1 MPVQA
6 PPVLL
11 LSKSQVESLLPM
23 EECIEA
29 VENALA
35 TLARGGSVQ
44 PLRSATWLPDRR
56 GLLGTMPG
64 MAGGAGERPPALG
77 IKVVTVFP
85 GNHPGKDPGAGDNS
99 GAGSPESTLPSHQGV
114 VLVFDAHRGSLTAIL
129 DAESITALRTAAA
142 SAVATRRLAQE
153 DASVLALLGS
163 GVQAG
168 THLAAMR
175 AVRPI
180 ERVRVWSRTPEH
192 ALAFAEKSAQGA
204 EDEARGLRV
213 EAVDT
218 ARDAVEGADL
228 VCTVTGS
235 SEPVLEGAWLAPGTH
250 VNAVGACTP
259 QARELDTEAVVRS
272 RLYTDRRESLL
283 VEAGDFRVPKSEG
296 AISDEHLV
304 GELGELILGR
314 IPGRGSERE
323 ITLFKSL
330 GIAVE
335 DLASAELV
343 VRKARETGVGR
354 EVVLG

>member
-1 MPVQA
+1 MPDQA

-11 LSKSQVESLLPM
+11 LSKSQVEALLPM
-23 EECIEA
+23 EECIAA
-29 VENALA
+29 VEDAFA
-35 TLARGGSVQ
+35 TLARGASVQ
-44 PLRSATWLPDRR
+44 PLRAATWLPDRR

-64 MAGGAGERPPALG
+64 LAGGSGERAPTLG

-85 GNHPGKDPGAGDNS
+85 GNPSNPGS
-99 GAGSPESTLPSHQGV
+99 TEPEASEPALPSHQGV
-114 VLVFDAHRGSLTAIL
+114 VLVFDAHRGNLTAIL
-129 DAESITALRTAAA
+129 DAESITAIRTAAA
-142 SAVATRRLAQE
+142 SAVATRRLARE

-163 GVQAG
+163 GVQAR
-168 THLAAMR
+168 THLEAMG

-192 ALAFAEKSAQGA
+192 ARSFTRE
-204 EDEARGLRV
+204 V
-213 EAVDT
+213 EAEVEAANAAVEVADS
-218 ARDAVEGADL
+218 ARDAVESADL
-228 VCTVTGS
+228 VCTVTGA

-272 RLYTDRRESLL
+272 RLYTDRRESLF
-283 VEAGDFRVPKSEG
+283 VEAGDFRIPKAEG
-296 AISDEHLV
+296 ALTDEHLV
-304 GELGELILGR
+304 GELGELILGTV
-314 IPGRGSERE
+314 PGRGSDRE

-343 VRKARETGVGR
+343 VRKARRAGIGR

>member
-64 MAGGAGERPPALG
+64 MSGGAGEPPPTLG

-85 GNHPGKDPGAGDNS
+85 GNHPGNDPGAGDS
-99 GAGSPESTLPSHQGV
+99 EPTLPSHQGV
-114 VLVFDAHRGSLTAIL
+114 VLVFDARRGNLTAIL

-142 SAVATRRLAQE
+142 SAVATRRLARE

-192 ALAFAEKSAQGA
+192 ARAFAEKSVEGT
-204 EDEARGLRV
+204 EDEARGVRV

-235 SEPVLEGAWLAPGTH
+235 SEPVLEGVWLAPGTH
-250 VNAVGACTP
+250 VNAVGACAP
-259 QARELDTEAVVRS
+259 QARELDTDAVVRS
-272 RLYTDRRESLL
+272 RLYTDRRESLF
-283 VEAGDFRVPKSEG
+283 VEAGDFRIPKSEG

-314 IPGRGSERE
+314 IPGRSSERE

-343 VRKARETGVGR
+343 VRKAREAGVGR

>member
-29 VENALA
+29 VESALA

-64 MAGGAGERPPALG
+64 MAGGAGERPPTLG

-85 GNHPGKDPGAGDNS
+85 GNHPGAGD
-99 GAGSPESTLPSHQGV
+99 PEPTLPSHQGV
-114 VLVFDAHRGSLTAIL
+114 VLVFDTRRGNLTAIL

-142 SAVATRRLAQE
+142 SAVATRRLARE

-192 ALAFAEKSAQGA
+192 ARAFAEESAEGT
-204 EDEARGLRV
+204 EGEVRGVRV

-235 SEPVLEGAWLAPGTH
+235 SEPVLEGGWLAPGTH

-272 RLYTDRRESLL
+272 RLYTDRRESLF
-283 VEAGDFRVPKSEG
+283 VEAGDFRIPKSEG
-296 AISDEHLV
+296 AISDEDLV

-343 VRKARETGVGR
+343 VRKAREAGVGR

>member
-11 LSKSQVESLLPM
+11 LSKPEVESLLPM
-23 EECIEA
+23 EECIET
-29 VENALA
+29 VESAFA

-44 PLRSATWLPDRR
+44 PLRSANWLPDRS

-64 MAGGAGERPPALG
+64 MAGSSGEEPATLG

-85 GNHPGKDPGAGDNS
+85 GNHPGPG
-99 GAGSPESTLPSHQGV
+99 GSEPAFPSHQGV
-114 VLVFDAHRGSLTAIL
+114 VLVFDARRGNLTAIL
-129 DAESITALRTAAA
+129 DAESITAIRTAAA
-142 SAVATRRLAQE
+142 SAVATRWLARE
-153 DASVLALLGS
+153 DASTLALLGS
-163 GVQAG
+163 GVQAKS
-168 THLAAMR
+168 HLEAMR

-192 ALAFAEKSAQGA
+192 ARTFAEGAAEEGADSAH
-204 EDEARGLRV
+204 GLVV
-213 EAVDT
+213 EAVDS
-218 ARDAVEGADL
+218 ARRAVEGADL

-235 SEPVLEGAWLAPGTH
+235 SEPVLEGSWLGPGTH

-259 QARELDTEAVVRS
+259 QARELDTEVVARS

-283 VEAGDFRVPKSEG
+283 VEAGDFRIPKAEG
-296 AISDEHLV
+296 AVTDEHLV
-304 GELGELILGR
+304 GELGDLILGR
-314 IPGRGSERE
+314 IPGRRSDAE

-335 DLASAELV
+335 DLATADLV
-343 VRKARETGVGR
+343 VRKAREAGIGR
-354 EVVLG
+354 EMVLG

>member
-1 MPVQA
+1 MPAQA

-11 LSKSQVESLLPM
+11 LTKSEVESLLSM
-23 EECIEA
+23 DECIEA
-29 VENALA
+29 VESALA
-35 TLARGGSVQ
+35 TLARGDSVQ

-64 MAGGAGERPPALG
+64 MAGAAGGAPPTLG
-77 IKVVTVFP
+77 IKVVSVFP
-85 GNHPGKDPGAGDNS
+85 GNHPGNHPSPDDS
-99 GAGSPESTLPSHQGV
+99 GPALPSHQGV
-114 VLVFDAHRGSLTAIL
+114 VLVFDARRGNLTAIL
-129 DAESITALRTAAA
+129 DAESITAIRTAAA
-142 SAVATRRLAQE
+142 SAVATRRLARR
-153 DASVLALLGS
+153 DASVLGLLGS
-163 GVQAG
+163 GVQAR
-168 THLAAMR
+168 THLEAMR

-192 ALAFAEKSAQGA
+192 ARAFVDRATDDAGEV
-204 EDEARGLRV
+204 RL

-218 ARDAVEGADL
+218 VQRAVEGADL

-235 SEPVLEGAWLAPGTH
+235 SEPVLRGSWLAPGTH

-272 RLYTDRRESLL
+272 RLYTDRRESLF
-283 VEAGDFRVPKSEG
+283 VEAGDFRIPKAEG
-296 AISDEHLV
+296 AVTDEHLV

-314 IPGRGSERE
+314 VPGRGSDSE

-335 DLASAELV
+335 DLASADLV
-343 VRKARETGVGR
+343 VRKAREAGIGR